1 MRNLYDSSHD
11 IEMINRLKSIEVTP
25 PIGLWDD
32 IEATLLAKRKRKI
45 FIITSW
51 ASAAT
56 IAILF
61 TIGGFYYVNV
71 KEIDIA
77 SNNQK
82 KSEINKLADE
92 KVNIKS
98 LDSKVATDKI
108 EKHKVD
114 LNEINRNVVLNSNT
128 TQTIENLEDS
138 KRYDEIPSKIQT
150 IQSKVKKSNVDVVE
164 QLHIISESNQI
175 DFNEV
180 IAQVEPA
187 KKDIGKWYVAASGF
201 PVYSFHTYG
210 AISRSDTRQE
220 SGIVSWGGSIS
231 IRYAFSNKFSIESGL
246 TYSTIGQQE
255 KNIFLLYTD
264 PSNTEVTDIRGIS
277 NSYGVLTIPNTDL
290 KVMDMGILN
299 ILSTPAINASS
310 IYKANAYQRFRY
322 IEMPVILARSFN
334 LKSVRFTVKS
344 GLSVGYLIDNKLQVS
359 GSNFKLSGKT
369 RGVAPFAPSALASL
383 GFSIP
388 ITNRANLLIEPTFRL
403 GLKSLYLTNSKT
415 YPFSTFI
422 KFGVEVPF

>member
-1 MRNLYDSSHD
+1 MKNLYDSSQD
-11 IEMINRLKSIEVTP
+11 IEMINRLKSVEVDP
-25 PIGLWDD
+25 PKGLWDD

-56 IAILF
+56 IAVLF
-61 TIGGFYYVNV
+61 TIGGFYYVDV
-71 KEIDIA
+71 KDIAIA

-82 KSEINKLADE
+82 KSEINKSTDE
-92 KVNIKS
+92 KVSINRQDKEI
-98 LDSKVATDKI
+98 ATDKI
-108 EKHKVD
+108 EKQKVVSD
-114 LNEINRNVVLNSNT
+114 EINRAVVLHSNLTLTPENS
-128 TQTIENLEDS
+128 EDVR
-138 KRYDEIPSKIQT
+138 RYDEIPNKIQA
-150 IQSKVKKSNVDVVE
+150 IQSKVKKSNVDVAE
-164 QLHIISESNQI
+164 QLHIISKSNQI

-180 IAQVEPA
+180 VAQVEPA
-187 KKDIGKWYVAASGF
+187 KKDLGKWYFSASGF

-210 AISRSDTRQE
+210 AINRSNTHQE

-231 IRYAFSNKFSIESGL
+231 IRYAFSNKLSIESGL
-246 TYSTIGQQE
+246 TYSTLGQQE
-255 KNIFLLYTD
+255 KNIFLL
-264 PSNTEVTDIRGIS
+264 NTGVDNPVVADVGTFS
-277 NSYGVLTIPNTDL
+277 NSYGVLSVPNAEL
-290 KVMDMGILN
+290 KVTDMNGVCG
-299 ILSTPAINASS
+299 LSTPTINAISLD
-310 IYKANAYQRFRY
+310 KVNAYQRFRY
-322 IEMPVILARSFN
+322 IELPVLLARSFSV
-334 LKSVRFTVKS
+334 KSVLFTVKS

-369 RGVAPFAPSALASL
+369 SGVAPFAPSALASL

-388 ITNRANLLIEPTFRL
+388 ITNHANLLVEPTFRL

>member
-11 IEMINRLKSIEVTP
+11 IEMINRLKSIEVDP
-25 PIGLWDD
+25 PKGLWDD

-56 IAILF
+56 IAVLF
-61 TIGGFYYVNV
+61 TIGGFYYVDV
-71 KEIDIA
+71 KDKAIA

-82 KSEINKLADE
+82 KSEINKLNDE
-92 KVNIKS
+92 KVSINS
-98 LDSKVATDKI
+98 PYSKVATDKI
-108 EKHKVD
+108 EKQKVD
-114 LNEINRNVVLNSNT
+114 LNEINRNVVLHSNST
-128 TQTIENLEDS
+128 LTPENSEDVR
-138 KRYDEIPSKIQT
+138 RYDEIPNKIQA
-150 IQSKVKKSNVDVVE
+150 IQSKIKKSNVDVAE
-164 QLHIISESNQI
+164 QLHIISKSNQI
-175 DFNEV
+175 DFNEAV
-180 IAQVEPA
+180 AQVEPA
-187 KKDIGKWYVAASGF
+187 KKDLGKWYVTASGF

-210 AISRSDTRQE
+210 AISRSNTHQE

-246 TYSTIGQQE
+246 TYSTVGQQE
-255 KNIFLLYTD
+255 KNIFLL
-264 PSNTEVTDIRGIS
+264 NTGVDNPVVADVGTFS
-277 NSYGVLTIPNTDL
+277 NSYGVLSVPNAEL
-290 KVMDMGILN
+290 KVTDMVGLSG
-299 ILSTPAINASS
+299 LSTPTINAISLD
-310 IYKANAYQRFRY
+310 KVNAYQRFRY
-322 IEMPVILARSFN
+322 IEMPVLLARSF
-334 LKSVRFTVKS
+334 SVKNVLFTVKS

-369 RGVAPFAPSALASL
+369 KGVAPFAPSALASI

-388 ITNRANLLIEPTFRL
+388 ISNRANLLIEPTFRL